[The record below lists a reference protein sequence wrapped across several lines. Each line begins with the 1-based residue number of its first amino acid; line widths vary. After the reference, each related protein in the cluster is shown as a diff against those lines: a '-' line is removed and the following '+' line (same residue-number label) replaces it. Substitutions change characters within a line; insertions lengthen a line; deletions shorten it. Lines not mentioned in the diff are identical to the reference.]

1 MEHMLFTWYEPLRVN
16 PKQSVP
22 LPAAVSTGSVSL
34 LFFVTHRV
42 LLHSLGQLSGKQVL
56 SATSDEWVK
65 DEFSDLSEG

>member
-1 MEHMLFTWYEPLRVN
+1 MLFTWYEPLRVN
-16 PKQSVP
+16 PERSVP
-22 LPAAVSTGSVSL
+22 SSAAVSAGLVLL